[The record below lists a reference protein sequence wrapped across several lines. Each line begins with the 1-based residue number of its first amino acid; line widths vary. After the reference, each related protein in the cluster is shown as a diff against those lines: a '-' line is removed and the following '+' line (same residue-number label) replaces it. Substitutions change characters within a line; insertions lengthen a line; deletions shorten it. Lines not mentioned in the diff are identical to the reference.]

1 MSLIEFDGVWRSF
14 VSEGD
19 RCVDALRGVSFAVCD
34 GEFVCFTGSSGSGKT
49 TLLNVL
55 GCLDRMS
62 AGSYK
67 LAGREIQGL
76 GPDGFARLRRRVFGI
91 VLQHH
96 NLLESVTAL
105 ENVELAG
112 AYAGVP
118 RAARRERAIEL
129 LAELGLG
136 GRVEHLP
143 SNLSGGEQQRVA
155 IARAL
160 MNDSRIIL
168 ADEPTGALDTKSTG
182 QVLDALERI
191 VDSGRTVVLATHSAE
206 VAARAFRRFE
216 LQAGRVIG
224 DSGGAVPHY
233 RNGAE
238 TRSEVEGGAATFLDV
253 VEVGFMAIRAH
264 LRRGNRLRAAICAL
278 SVSLCV
284 WLGGMSLMLGDG
296 LYARTVDAV
305 NATGLE
311 TITVMPN
318 ETPDEYNGSFAGLTL
333 DDAIAIRNGIANV
346 QAVSPMKFRHFVN
359 VRRGDYAG
367 EFTVVGAVD
376 QGTKEGRGHRA
387 YRMAA
392 GEFVSAADDAALRR
406 VAVLDAVAL
415 ERLFPA
421 DIDPLG
427 KEIYIDGIPFQV
439 KGMYE
444 YRTGEVLR
452 TPGQSEAH
460 FLEMEE
466 RTNSR
471 IYIPFRTF
479 YAQLATHEWL
489 FCIDVFLE
497 STDELFAAANAIRR
511 LGILRHGA
519 DVYFVEHPGQAL
531 EEAKRLRNRL
541 RLGLGTMAGVILLSA
556 SLGVMAVM
564 FLAVR
569 ARRRE
574 IGIRMATGA
583 GPRDIFW
590 QFLSETVAYGIV
602 GGVLGVLASL
612 ACVPIMN
619 ALGYPIGFPS
629 LIWVP
634 LAGAVLL
641 GLGAGIWPARR
652 AAQLAP
658 YFAIAEN

>member
-1 MSLIEFDGVWRSF
+1 MPLIEFDGVWRSF
-14 VSEGD
+14 VSEGN
-19 RCVDALRGVSFAVCD
+19 RRVDALRSVSFTVCD
-34 GEFVCFTGSSGSGKT
+34 GEFICITGPSGSGKT

-55 GCLDRMS
+55 GGLDRMS

-76 GPDGFARLRRRVFGI
+76 GYDGLAQLRRRMFGI
-91 VLQHH
+91 VRQHY
-96 NLLESVTAL
+96 NLLESLTAL

-129 LAELGLG
+129 LADLGLG
-136 GRVEHLP
+136 GRMEHLP

-168 ADEPTGALDTKSTG
+168 ADEPTGALDTEGTR
-182 QVLDALERI
+182 QVLDALKRI
-191 VDSGRTVVLATHSAE
+191 VASGRTVVLATHSTE
-206 VAARAFRRFE
+206 VAAQAFRRIR
-216 LQAGRVIG
+216 LQAGRVLG
-224 DSGGAVPHY
+224 DSGAAVPH
-233 RNGAE
+233 RRGGTE
-238 TRSEVEGGAATFLDV
+238 TRPGIELGAATVTDV
-253 VEVGFMAIRAH
+253 LEVGLMAIRAH
-264 LRRGNRLRAAICAL
+264 LRPGNRLRAAICAL
-278 SVSLCV
+278 GICLGV
-284 WLGGMSLMLGDG
+284 WLGGLSLMLGDG

-318 ETPDEYNGSFAGLTL
+318 EAPDEYNGSFAGLTL
-333 DDAIAIRNGIANV
+333 DDAIAIRNGIAHV
-346 QAVSPMKFRHFVN
+346 KGVSPMKFRHFVN

-367 EFTVVGAVD
+367 EFTVVGSVD

-387 YRMAA
+387 YRMAM
-392 GEFVSAADDAALRR
+392 GEFISSADDAAWRR
-406 VAVLDAVAL
+406 VAVLDQVAR

-421 DIDPLG
+421 DLDPLG
-427 KEIYIDGIPFQV
+427 KEIHIDGIPFQV
-439 KGMYE
+439 KGVHE

-452 TPGQSEAH
+452 APGQPEAQ
-460 FLEMEE
+460 FREMEE

-471 IYIPFRTF
+471 IYVPFRTF
-479 YAQLATHEWL
+479 YAQLATHERL

-497 STDELFAAANAIRR
+497 SADQLFAAANAIRR

-519 DVYFVEHPGQAL
+519 DVYFVEHPGSAL
-531 EEAKRLRNRL
+531 EDAKRLRNRL
-541 RLGLGTMAGVILLSA
+541 RWGLGSMAGVVLVSG
-556 SLGVMAVM
+556 SLGIMAVM

-583 GPRDIFW
+583 GPKDIFW
-590 QFLSETVAYGIV
+590 QFLSETAAYGVV

-619 ALGYPIGFPS
+619 SLGYRAGFPS

-641 GLGAGIWPARR
+641 GLGAGIWPARQ
-652 AAQLAP
+652 AAQLDP
-658 YFAIAEN
+658 SVAIADD